1 MKTINSIISL
11 LTCGIMLLM
20 SASCQKQSR
29 LASPAL
35 EVSEIRA
42 DGFTLGWAQI
52 EGATEYVYVLGTESE
67 QRTAECSV
75 SFDGLAPAEYNVKVK
90 ATGTG
95 YLDSEWGEITVTID
109 DASLAMKTTYVSDG
123 CFNIEFTPGEGLS
136 SIRYAV
142 VSAVARPLSESLA
155 AFEDGSLEG
164 IEEIT
169 PDITTVSIERDSI
182 GPYAV
187 YAKGIT
193 ASGIESG
200 TAYSQIMAFSAGLTV
215 DNFDLV
221 AMDLTATVHDES
233 IASSGLLVVSKSV
246 LGELGMSIEEL
257 TEMYASFGMVTPIA
271 NGEKGIV
278 ALNGYE
284 NYDYIMGV
292 AGFDASGN
300 YVTCGSFS
308 FHSDF
313 ADENLP
319 LPEEMVIEVS
329 EITESTARVQ
339 YIMGENTRA
348 YYQSVMTVADY
359 NDLLAYGASLPDDY
373 DDPEDYVRD
382 YVAVYGTTMFAD
394 DDYVWPGLSPG
405 TDYIAV
411 GYPMNGNGTFGYGET
426 AKTEFTTAGTA
437 PASVKGQSP
446 APRKTNVIRP
456 LTLQEI
462 KEALGK

>member
-155 AFEDGSLEG
+155 AFEDGSLDG

-193 ASGIESG
+193 AAGIESG

-284 NYDYIMGV
+284 NYAYIM
-292 AGFDASGN
+292 
-300 YVTCGSFS
+300 
-308 FHSDF
+308 
-313 ADENLP
+313 
-319 LPEEMVIEVS
+319 
-329 EITESTARVQ
+329 
-339 YIMGENTRA
+339 
-348 YYQSVMTVADY
+348 
-359 NDLLAYGASLPDDY
+359 
-373 DDPEDYVRD
+373 
-382 YVAVYGTTMFAD
+382 
-394 DDYVWPGLSPG
+394 
-405 TDYIAV
+405 
-411 GYPMNGNGTFGYGET
+411 
-426 AKTEFTTAGTA
+426 
-437 PASVKGQSP
+437 
-446 APRKTNVIRP
+446 
-456 LTLQEI
+456 
-462 KEALGK
+462 

>member
-136 SIRYAV
+136 SI
-142 VSAVARPLSESLA
+142 
-155 AFEDGSLEG
+155 
-164 IEEIT
+164 
-169 PDITTVSIERDSI
+169 TTVSIERDSI

-193 ASGIESG
+193 AAGIESG

-329 EITESTARVQ
+329 EITESNARVQ

-394 DDYVWPGLSPG
+394 DDHVWPSLSPG

-462 KEALGK
+462 KEVLGK

>member
-1 MKTINSIISL
+1 
-11 LTCGIMLLM
+11 
-20 SASCQKQSR
+20 
-29 LASPAL
+29 
-35 EVSEIRA
+35 
-42 DGFTLGWAQI
+42 
-52 EGATEYVYVLGTESE
+52 
-67 QRTAECSV
+67 
-75 SFDGLAPAEYNVKVK
+75 
-90 ATGTG
+90 
-95 YLDSEWGEITVTID
+95 
-109 DASLAMKTTYVSDG
+109 
-123 CFNIEFTPGEGLS
+123 
-136 SIRYAV
+136 
-142 VSAVARPLSESLA
+142 
-155 AFEDGSLEG
+155 
-164 IEEIT
+164 
-169 PDITTVSIERDSI
+169 
-182 GPYAV
+182 
-187 YAKGIT
+187 
-193 ASGIESG
+193 
-200 TAYSQIMAFSAGLTV
+200 MAFSAGLTV

-319 LPEEMVIEVS
+319 LPGEMVIEVS

-382 YVAVYGTTMFAD
+382 YVVNASGSVGRDVEPIEGTVFC
-394 DDYVWPGLSPG
+394 S
-405 TDYIAV
+405 
-411 GYPMNGNGTFGYGET
+411 GET
-426 AKTEFTTAGTA
+426 GWSLVTVDEKTL
-437 PASVKGQSP
+437 SLYMLDKY
-446 APRKTNVIRP
+446 
-456 LTLQEI
+456 
-462 KEALGK
+462 GKVLHTVTRTVE